1 MVRWPPLGRVVWRS
15 PLRGMVWRSL
25 LGGMVSRPLHL
36 GRMMGRLPGM
46 RLCQHGGGEHPGQ
59 RERGQ
64 SSAERTSAHGA
75 VPPSFQ
81 EVTGDRRAP
90 RSAADRALRRS
101 SGTSLAMPGAAP
113 WASTDVA
120 LALAVAHARRSFGMH
135 PRPAASTDSTLTVSR
150 RAFPVLPAMG
160 AVSLPHGE
168 ARSRQQHH
176 QTSCQNETMHHHSLL
191 SPFVCLAVT
200 AGLCEPSGRP
210 WHVRGV

>member
-1 MVRWPPLGRVVWRS
+1 MVGWPPLGRVVWRS
-15 PLRGMVWRSL
+15 PLRGMVWRL
-25 LGGMVSRPLHL
+25 PLGGMVSRPLHL
-36 GRMMGRLPGM
+36 GRMMGWLPGM

-64 SSAERTSAHGA
+64 SGAERTSAHGE
-75 VPPSFQ
+75 VLPSFQ

-101 SGTSLAMPGAAP
+101 SGTSLAVSGGTP

-120 LALAVAHARRSFGMH
+120 LALAVPHARRSLGMH
-135 PRPAASTDSTLTVSR
+135 ARPATSTDSTLAV
-150 RAFPVLPAMG
+150 AGLALPVHPAMG
-160 AVSLPHGE
+160 AVRLPHGE

-191 SPFVCLAVT
+191 LAIRVLPSPLA
-200 AGLCEPSGRP
+200 CEPSRRP
-210 WHVRGV
+210 RHVRGV